1 MPANRDSVSPTSF
14 FLNELQLEN
23 IISGDNISLTF
34 MYTISPFIT
43 SEETGGGGSGQWQF
57 WYVFF

>member
-1 MPANRDSVSPTSF
+1 MPANRDSISPTSL

-43 SEETGGGGSGQWQF
+43 SEETGGGGGGQW
-57 WYVFF
+57 